1 MFPFTV
7 ILPAAGRFTVLV
19 KHLVSHNLKLQKR
32 ALMTCESSQT
42 LRKRLICALVL
53 HMGLHIY
60 AHKAVSQWVIS
71 EAASSTGPEGHGSF
85 TAQHQQTV
93 VEVRTP

>member
-1 MFPFTV
+1 
-7 ILPAAGRFTVLV
+7 
-19 KHLVSHNLKLQKR
+19 
-32 ALMTCESSQT
+32 
-42 LRKRLICALVL
+42 
-53 HMGLHIY
+53 MGLHIY

-93 VEVRTP
+93 VEVRTPWPLRMAPKYNMHSVYKDPLLQRGNPLQGLMERCVCMYLCNA